1 MLQHIADG
9 LLTGAIVSLG
19 AIGLTLTMNIL
30 RFANFGHSEFLTW
43 GSYMA
48 FVVVGLVGA
57 IDTFAG
63 GTFGALSFGPAL
75 MVSMAVAVAA
85 TAALALL
92 LDKVV
97 FARLRARGGEMT
109 LIFAS
114 FGVAL
119 LVRSALLL
127 MFGHDPKYYSRAIQ
141 MSVEVLPGMRV
152 LPDQMFVLGF
162 TLVLMIGLHL
172 FMTRSRTGIAMRAV
186 SENTDLARLNG
197 VNTAAIIR
205 WTWIIGGGLAAIAGV
220 FYGMTV
226 QIRPELGF
234 GLILPLFAATI
245 VGGTGSILGA
255 VLGGFIVGLAEN
267 LAIMVIPSGYKPAI
281 PFLVILVVLYVRPTG
296 LFGERA

>member
-43 GSYMA
+43 GAYMA
-48 FVVVGLVGA
+48 FVGIGLIGA
-57 IDTFAG
+57 IDTYAG
-63 GTFGALSFGPAL
+63 GSFGPLSFGWAL
-75 MVSMAVAVAA
+75 VISMAVAVLA
-85 TAALALL
+85 TAALALV
-92 LDKVV
+92 LDSVV
-97 FARLRARGGEMT
+97 FKRLRRSGNEMT

-119 LVRSALLL
+119 LVRSVLLL
-127 MFGHDPKYYSRAIQ
+127 MFGHDPKYYSRDIQ
-141 MSVEVLPGMRV
+141 MSVELLPGMRV
-152 LPDQMFVLGF
+152 LPDQMFVLGC
-162 TLVLMIGLHL
+162 TLVLMAGLHA
-172 FMTRSRTGIAMRAV
+172 FMTHTRTGIAMRAV
-186 SENTDLARLNG
+186 SENVDLARLNG
-197 VNTAAIIR
+197 VDTGAIIR

-255 VLGGFIVGLAEN
+255 VIGGFIVGLAEN
-267 LAIMVIPSGYKPAI
+267 LAIMVLPSGYKPAI
-281 PFLVILVVLYVRPTG
+281 PFLVILIVLYVRPNG
-296 LFGERA
+296 LFGERP